1 MRTILIAA
9 ALSLTV
15 SQAFAEG
22 HEQNGDMI
30 PDNPPKIEQPP
41 PDVTN
46 TNTNT
51 NTNSANGGDSNAG
64 STSQLT
70 GGDVNYIAIR
80 LDALDSLPTADCQ
93 GASTSAS
100 AGGSDGLVG
109 GVINIG
115 RSGIDPQCTL
125 RENISLVAKLSGD
138 PRLIAM
144 MMLQLDGLEH
154 LWHIDQDEDCREWL
168 IEGDDKAKKYDC
180 RYPNVRVID
189 APITKTLA
197 AVRDQ

>member
-1 MRTILIAA
+1 MRTLLIAA
-9 ALSLTV
+9 ALSLTA
-15 SQAFAEG
+15 SHAFAEG
-22 HEQNGDMI
+22 HDQNGDMI
-30 PDNPPKIEQPP
+30 PDNPPKIEQPA

-70 GGDVNYIAIR
+70 GGDINYIAIR

-125 RENISLVAKLSGD
+125 RENIALVGKVSGD

-144 MMLQLDGLEH
+144 MLLQLDGLEY
-154 LWHIDQDEDCREWL
+154 LWDINQDDDCREWL
-168 IEGDDKAKKYDC
+168 TEGNNKKAKKHDC
-180 RYPNVRVID
+180 RWPNIKVVKETPAIVSASR
-189 APITKTLA
+189 
-197 AVRDQ
+197 